1 MTRRDLDVHWIHG
14 TPRRG
19 GAADPPLQVHH
30 HGPDT
35 VILRQSRSVTFEAP
49 FLYLLFGADRAFLL
63 DTGATQDP
71 ATFPL
76 RETVDRL
83 VEEWLAEH
91 PHAGYELVVA
101 HTHSHRDHVA
111 GDAQLAGR
119 ERTMV
124 VGTSLADVQAYF
136 GFTVWPTEVV
146 TLDLGGRLLEITG
159 IPGHHPASIAVF
171 DPRTG
176 FLLTGDTVYPGR
188 LYGMDMP
195 AFVASMDHLVEFAD
209 ARPVTHVMGCH
220 IEMSRTPGRD
230 YPAGTRYQPDEAPL
244 PMTPRQLHAV
254 RDAAHAAAGQP
265 GMHVHSDFVV
275 YNGTGR
281 LALLSLLAHQLR
293 GRFLPWSRPRLG

>member
-1 MTRRDLDVHWIHG
+1 MTGRDLDIRWIHG

-19 GAADPPLQVHH
+19 GAADPSLQVHH

-35 VILRQSRSVTFEAP
+35 VILRQSKSVTFEAP
-49 FLYLLFGADRAFLL
+49 FLYLLFGADRALLL
-63 DTGATQDP
+63 DTGATRDP

-91 PHAGYELVVA
+91 PRAGYELVVA
-101 HTHSHRDHVA
+101 HTHSHSDHVA

-119 ERTMV
+119 ERTTV
-124 VGTSLADVQAYF
+124 VGTRPADVQEFF
-136 GFTVWPTEVV
+136 GFTAWPTEVV

-159 IPGHHPASIAVF
+159 IPGHHPASIAIF

-195 AFVASMDHLVEFAD
+195 AFVASMDHLVAFAD

-230 YPAGTRYQPDEAPL
+230 YPTGTRYQPDEAPL

-254 RDAAHAAAGQP
+254 RDAVHAAAGRP
-265 GMHVHSDFVV
+265 GIHVHRDFVV

-281 LALLSLLAHQLR
+281 LALVSLAAHQLR